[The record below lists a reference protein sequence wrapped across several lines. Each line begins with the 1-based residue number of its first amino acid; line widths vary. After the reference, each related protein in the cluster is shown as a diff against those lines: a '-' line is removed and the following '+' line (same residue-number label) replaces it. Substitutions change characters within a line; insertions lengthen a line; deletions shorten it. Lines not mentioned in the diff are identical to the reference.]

1 MVEYEGLFVD
11 DSVIIY
17 DIESARSL
25 YSKGFYG
32 TPVGVEKPKGTDFES
47 PLKLSLIEALYLA
60 EKGVLS
66 IKRADGSNVTAE
78 DLIRLVRE
86 TPRLE
91 LLYTI
96 YKDLRD
102 RNLIVRSGLKF
113 GSDFTVYRVG
123 PGLEHA
129 PFIVHVHDAREKLDP
144 TDIVRAGRI
153 SHSVK
158 KIFIMAFPERSGKAT
173 YMMFRWIRF

>member
-1 MVEYEGLFVD
+1 MGKYDGLLIG
-11 DSVIIY
+11 DSVIVY
-17 DIESARSL
+17 NLESARSL

-32 TPVGVEKPKGTDFES
+32 TPIGVEKPKGADFEA

-60 EKGVLS
+60 EKGLLS
-66 IKRADGSNVTAE
+66 IKRTDGGNVDIE
-78 DLIRLVRE
+78 ELRRKVEE
-86 TPRLE
+86 TPRLR
-91 LLYTI
+91 LLYTV
-96 YKDLRD
+96 YRDLRD

-113 GSDFTVYRVG
+113 GSDFTVYRLG

-129 PFIVHVHDAREKLDP
+129 PFIVHVHEARENLDP

-158 KIFIMAFPERSGKAT
+158 KTFIMAFPEKGGGVT
-173 YMMFRWIRF
+173 YMMFKWIRL

>member
-1 MVEYEGLFVD
+1 MGEYEGLLVD
-11 DSVIIY
+11 GSVIIY

-25 YSKGFYG
+25 YSRGFYG
-32 TPVGVEKPKGTDFES
+32 TPIGVEKPKGADFET

-66 IKRADGSNVTAE
+66 IKRVDGTSVTVE
-78 DLIRLVRE
+78 DLIRQVKE

-91 LLYTI
+91 LLYTV
-96 YKDLRD
+96 YRDLRD

-129 PFIVHVHDAREKLDP
+129 PFIVHVHDAWEKLDP

-158 KIFIMAFPERSGKAT
+158 KTFIMAFPERGGKIT
-173 YMMFRWIRF
+173 YMMFRWIRL